1 MKILAIS
8 NDLSEIKEDVKKYF
22 RKHLLYKRH
31 CKIGYSTIKILHYDT
46 CELNKIFEAHNDEIE
61 VLNEVDES
69 GRTFVE
75 LDNIREAI
83 YEFAGFGENLH
94 KHICREVKLY
104 AAMYLLVRKL
114 AWYEYDIDIHVRFID
129 DFNMLTNVALELD
142 LFTREK

>member
-61 VLNEVDES
+61 VLNKMDES

-75 LDNIREAI
+75 LDNIREVI
-83 YEFAGFGENLH
+83 HEFAGFGENLH
-94 KHICREVKLY
+94 KHICREAKLY
-104 AAMYLLVRKL
+104 VAMYLLVRKL

-142 LFTREK
+142 LFTKEK

>member
-1 MKILAIS
+1 MRILAIS
-8 NDLSEIKEDVKKYF
+8 NDLSGIKEDVKKYV

-31 CKIGYSTIKILHYDT
+31 CRMEDYIITFLHYDA
-46 CELNKIFEAHNDEIE
+46 CKIHEIFEVHKEEMEMLDEA
-61 VLNEVDES
+61 DKS

-83 YEFAGFGENLH
+83 YEFAGYCGNLH
-94 KHICREVKLY
+94 KHINAEAQLY

-114 AWYEYDIDIHVRFID
+114 AWYEYDIGTHDRFID
-129 DFNMLTNVALELD
+129 DFNMLTNVAFELD